1 MTQAASATVP
11 VGNVISQNPAG
22 GASAALG
29 SAVNLVISAGAVS
42 VTVPNVVGLAQ
53 AAAES
58 AISNAGLV
66 PVVSTAY
73 SATVP
78 AGNVISQNPSGG
90 ASVGLGSS
98 VSLVV
103 SLGEAPD
110 DYTGAEPSAE
120 PLGDAGRRFAATDLG
135 CLDRQRGRDRLF
147 DSPLYR

>member
-1 MTQAASATVP
+1 M
-11 VGNVISQNPAG
+11 
-22 GASAALG
+22 
-29 SAVNLVISAGAVS
+29 NLVVSAGAVS

-58 AISNAGLV
+58 AITGAGLV

-103 SLGEAPD
+103 SLGAAPD
-110 DYTGAEPSAE
+110 DTQAPSR
-120 PLGDAGRRFAATDLG
+120 P
-135 CLDRQRGRDRLF
+135 QNH
-147 DSPLYR
+147 S